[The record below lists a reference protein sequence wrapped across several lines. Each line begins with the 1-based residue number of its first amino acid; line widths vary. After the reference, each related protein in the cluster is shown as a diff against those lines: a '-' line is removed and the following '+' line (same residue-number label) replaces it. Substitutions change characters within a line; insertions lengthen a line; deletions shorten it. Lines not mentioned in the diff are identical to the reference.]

1 MSHCNNKNENGVFI
15 MSAYTPPTGSPAFS
29 RPRRSPFGRLLVIL
43 IPLVLIGLIV
53 QRVFFAGAP
62 GGPAMGPAPVSVAQA
77 VERESTLWH
86 RFSGRLEAIDKAE
99 VRPRVSGTIERIY
112 FRDGAIVKRGQP
124 LFLIDPEPYRAQL
137 TLAEGQLA
145 SAEAELVTTRA
156 NSARAQKLMRANAIS
171 RNEYDTRV
179 GAAKAAEGA
188 VKTAQ
193 GAVDVAR
200 LNLRYTTV
208 EAPINGRA
216 SRAELTTGNVVD
228 AGGGGPLLT
237 TIVSQ
242 DPLYVSFEMDEQT
255 FLSTIRG
262 VDAAQQS
269 SIPVE
274 MGLANE
280 DGTPHSG
287 KIDSFDNQID
297 TASGTIRVRTV
308 FTNTDGT
315 MLPGLYANVR
325 IGSAEK
331 APVVLVN
338 EQAISTDQGA
348 KFVFVVDG
356 EGKAQYRPVKLGGND
371 GVLRIVT
378 EGVASGETII
388 VNGLAR
394 VRPGM
399 PVKPEPVDMETL
411 AALTPAPAADT
422 PAAPQEGAK

>member
-1 MSHCNNKNENGVFI
+1 MT
-15 MSAYTPPTGSPAFS
+15 AYTPPTGSPAYP
-29 RPRRSPFGRLLVIL
+29 RPRRSPFGRVLIIL
-43 IPLVLIGLIV
+43 IPLILIGLIV
-53 QRVFFAGAP
+53 QRVFFSGAP
-62 GGPAMGPAPVSVAQA
+62 GGPAMGPSPVSVAQ
-77 VERESTLWH
+77 VIERESTLWH

-112 FRDGAIVKRGQP
+112 FRDGAMVKRGQP

-145 SAEAELVTTRA
+145 STEADLITARA
-156 NSARAQKLMRANAIS
+156 NAARAQKLMRANAIS
-171 RNEYDTRV
+171 RSEYDTRT

-188 VKTAQ
+188 VKTAH

-200 LNLRYTTV
+200 LNLRYTTI
-208 EAPINGRA
+208 EAPINGRV

-228 AGGGGPLLT
+228 AGASGPLLT

-242 DPLYVSFEMDEQT
+242 NPLYVSFEMDEQT
-255 FLSTIRG
+255 FLSTIRDMSG
-262 VDAAQQS
+262 SGHS

-280 DGTPHSG
+280 DGTPHTG
-287 KIDSFDNQID
+287 KVDSFDNQID

-308 FTNTDGT
+308 FDNANGG
-315 MLPGLYANVR
+315 MIPGLYANVR

-331 APVVLVN
+331 APVILVN
-338 EQAISTDQGA
+338 EQAVSTDQGS

-371 GVLRIVT
+371 GALRIVA
-378 EGVASGETII
+378 EGLAPGETII

-394 VRPGM
+394 VRPGA

-411 AALTPAPAADT
+411 ASLNPAPVTDT
-422 PAAPQEGAK
+422 PAAPQEDAK

>member
-1 MSHCNNKNENGVFI
+1 
-15 MSAYTPPTGSPAFS
+15 
-29 RPRRSPFGRLLVIL
+29 
-43 IPLVLIGLIV
+43 
-53 QRVFFAGAP
+53 
-62 GGPAMGPAPVSVAQA
+62 MGPSPVSVAQV

-86 RFSGRLEAIDKAE
+86 SFSGRLEAIDKAE

-112 FRDGAIVKRGQP
+112 FRDGALVKRGQP

-145 SAEAELVTTRA
+145 SAEADLVTARA
-156 NSARAQKLMRANAIS
+156 NGARAQKLMRANAIS
-171 RNEYDTRV
+171 RSEYDTRI

-188 VKTAQ
+188 VKTAH

-228 AGGGGPLLT
+228 AGASGPLLT

-242 DPLYVSFEMDEQT
+242 DPLYVSFEVDEQT

-262 VDAAQQS
+262 VSGAARA

-280 DGTPHSG
+280 SGTPHTG
-287 KIDSFDNQID
+287 KVDSFDNQID

-308 FTNTDGT
+308 FDNADGS
-315 MLPGLYANVR
+315 MIPGLYANVR

-331 APVVLVN
+331 APVILVN
-338 EQAISTDQGA
+338 EQAISTDQGS

-371 GVLRIVT
+371 GALRIVA
-378 EGVASGETII
+378 EGLSPGETVI

-394 VRPGM
+394 VRPGA

-411 AALTPAPAADT
+411 ASLNPAPATDT
-422 PAAPQEGAK
+422 PAAPQEDAK